1 MTYTDTIIAGCGNPL
16 FGDDGFGP
24 AVAEELQI
32 FSIPAH
38 VMAID
43 AGTSAPELVFPL
55 IDPVVTKKIIII
67 DIVDFGAEP
76 GSIVLL
82 RPGDFPHGGLHD
94 AHKEGI
100 ISSLGDIRTGIEV
113 LIVGCQP
120 GHVPYPYMEIGLS
133 DKVRNAIPNTI
144 RVLCRLIGGDHIS
157 STKDYPV
164 YLRGTGN
171 IQIAS
176 CSGTDLPYTAV
187 KPAEEHLL
195 PETHEPQ
202 DQRYWL

>member
-24 AVAEELQI
+24 AVAEELQN
-32 FSIPAH
+32 FPIPAH

-55 IDPVVTKKIIII
+55 IDPAVTKTIIII

-82 RPGDFPHGGLHD
+82 RPGDFPQGGFHD
-94 AHKEGI
+94 AHKMGI
-100 ISSLGDIRTGIEV
+100 IGSLGDIRTGIEV

-120 GHVPYPYMEIGLS
+120 GHVPYPDMEIGLS
-133 DKVRNAIPNTI
+133 DKVRNAIPETI
-144 RVLCRLIGGDHIS
+144 RVVRNLIGTEDIS
-157 STKDYPV
+157 LIKDCPV
-164 YLRGTGN
+164 YLRGSGN
-171 IQIAS
+171 IQSAS
-176 CSGTDLPYTAV
+176 CSGTFLQGTAV
-187 KPAEEHLL
+187 KPAGTLAAGN
-195 PETHEPQ
+195 P
-202 DQRYWL
+202 